1 MSLSSDLDRLITS
14 ATRRLRLTAALDA
27 AASAAVIGLLIGVG
41 LLCIDRLTAAEV
53 PWAVFWIPA
62 IAGAAAFALI
72 AAVRPQDPGRAA
84 ARLDHHFD
92 LGDRLAS
99 ALATD
104 RADPDIA
111 AFVVMDAGRR
121 SAGLRAGDAIAIR
134 VSRRWI
140 GSLALAAAL
149 LLGVLV
155 VPHRSGSR
163 AHERIDQSRDA
174 RATGAAA
181 PDARSAED
189 EDAEAPETAAIDA
202 AAERLTAAARSAD
215 DAAIDELLA
224 ALERQFQHS
233 DDPQRAE
240 AARHAIAADLAD
252 MAETMESEATIE
264 DETTRRL
271 TEQFEGLDRP
281 ALPPRMQALADLLR
295 DGRWRDAADHLDAL
309 AEEARD
315 SDRPEAAEVLAH
327 DLEAL
332 RESLARALDVPANE
346 RDAAAA
352 TDAPPRADEQEPTD
366 PTGDADDA
374 DRAPETGP
382 DATGPPQV
390 PASEDRRAGDPVLAP
405 DAPRTAGERPA
416 RDPQADADPRA
427 PRAGTERDP
436 EAPAERAPGQEGAE
450 AGGTEPPQMDPERT
464 APSTGD
470 RAPDDAPD
478 GAPPQ
483 PDAPGATDGE
493 DRRDDGRRSERIAER
508 TAERAR
514 EITDA
519 LREAAERVRRE
530 QRDGDAVA
538 AAQAQ
543 DEPPSGDDATDPE
556 ALPRPQASE
565 DGRTDAPPDHPQPA
579 PPAASED
586 PRPEP
591 GDALRRLAEE
601 QGAREA
607 QRADAPERARRAA
620 RRMLGDDP
628 APRRDDG
635 LSAPDDRPPSD
646 DDQAGARGGA
656 GEAPGAPDR
665 MRSRFTPESEET
677 IDLSGGD
684 AADRLL
690 AEWFG
695 PEREGAAGADA
706 RDVAPPDAAGPRPAE
721 RAARAA
727 ERAVEDARL
736 PARHRDMIRRFFRAL
751 PSAAPPAD
759 PTGKPTG
766 NPTGN
771 PAGSPEPGSTTGS
784 PP

>member
-1 MSLSSDLDRLITS
+1 MSLSPELDRLITS
-14 ATRRLRLTAALDA
+14 ATRRLRLAAALDA
-27 AASAAVIGLLIGVG
+27 AASAAVIGLLVGVG

-72 AAVRPQDPGRAA
+72 AAVRPTDPGRAA
-84 ARLDHHFD
+84 ARLDRHFD

-121 SAGLRAGDAIAIR
+121 SAGLRARDAIAIR

-149 LLGVLV
+149 LLGALV
-155 VPHRSGSR
+155 VPHRAGSR
-163 AHERIDQSRDA
+163 ADERLDQPRA
-174 RATGAAA
+174 AGATGTRA
-181 PDARSAED
+181 PDARSTED
-189 EDAEAPETAAIDA
+189 GDGEAPESAAIDA
-202 AAERLTAAARSAD
+202 AAEQLTAAARAAD

-233 DDPQRAE
+233 DDPERAE

-252 MAETMESEATIE
+252 LAESLESETALE
-264 DETTRRL
+264 DETARRL
-271 TEQFEGLDRP
+271 SERFEGLDRP
-281 ALPPRMQALADLLR
+281 ALPQRMQALADLLR

-315 SDRPEAAEVLAH
+315 SDRPEAAEALAR

-352 TDAPPRADEQEPTD
+352 TDAPPRADEPPRPDEQEPTD

-374 DRAPETGP
+374 D
-382 DATGPPQV
+382 
-390 PASEDRRAGDPVLAP
+390 
-405 DAPRTAGERPA
+405 
-416 RDPQADADPRA
+416 RA

-436 EAPAERAPGQEGAE
+436 EAPAERAPGQAGAE
-450 AGGTEPPQMDPERT
+450 AGGTEPPQMDPDRT

-470 RAPDDAPD
+470 RSPDGAPD
-478 GAPPQ
+478 GASPK
-483 PDAPGATDGE
+483 TDTPEAG
-493 DRRDDGRRSERIAER
+493 DRRDEERRSERIAER

-519 LREAAERVRRE
+519 LRQAVERVRRE
-530 QRDGDAVA
+530 PREGDADA
-538 AAQAQ
+538 AAHAP
-543 DEPPSGDDATDPE
+543 DDRPSGDDAADPE

-565 DGRTDAPPDHPQPA
+565 DGRTDA

-628 APRRDDG
+628 APRRNDG

-665 MRSRFTPESEET
+665 RRSRFTPESEET

-695 PEREGAAGADA
+695 PEREGAAGTDA
-706 RDVAPPDAAGPRPAE
+706 RDVAPPDAARPRPAE

-759 PTGKPTG
+759 PTG
-766 NPTGN
+766 N
-771 PAGSPEPGSTTGS
+771 PAGSPAGRPEPGSTTGS
-784 PP
+784 LP